1 MQINRFTDKLT
12 IRRVW
17 NDTHCIHGLVRSGR
31 SETIFRLG
39 GLMQKQTILEAI
51 LVILHFASV
60 HLVNYGAE
68 S

>member
-1 MQINRFTDKLT
+1 MQINRFTDKLP

-17 NDTHCIHGLVRSGR
+17 NDTHCSHGLVRSGR
-31 SETIFRLG
+31 SETIFKLG
-39 GLMQKQTILEAI
+39 GLMQEQTVLEAI

-60 HLVNYGAE
+60 HSVNCGAE